1 MILST
6 WSGEFYNALGSVW
19 MGFAEFTPNF
29 VFAVVVFILGWFVG
43 SFIAKAVEQVFSMLK
58 VDSLLVSIGAEELAH
73 RAGVNLN
80 SGRFVGALVKWFFI
94 IVFLLSSLAMVGLSD
109 VSIFLQTS
117 VLALLQ
123 QVIISAFVLVIAA
136 FVAQTAS
143 KVVVASARGAGVD
156 KANLLGAVA
165 KYVIWIF
172 AFVVVLDKLGL
183 GSYMQMLFAGVVA
196 MLALSAAIAFGLGGR
211 DVAARFLDKVSNEVK

>member
-19 MGFAEFTPNF
+19 MGFAQFTPNF

-43 SFIAKAVEQVFSMLK
+43 SFVAKAVEQVFGMLK
-58 VDSLLVSIGAEELAH
+58 VDSLLVTIGAEELAH

-94 IVFLLSSLAMVGLSD
+94 VVFFLSSLALVGLND

-117 VLALLQ
+117 VLVVLQ

-143 KVVVASARGAGVD
+143 KVVLASAKGAGVD
-156 KANLLGAVA
+156 KANLLSTVT
-165 KYVIWIF
+165 KYLVWIF
-172 AFVVVLDKLGL
+172 AFIIVLDKLGL
-183 GSYMQMLFAGVVA
+183 GDYMHILFGGVVA
-196 MLALSAAIAFGLGGR
+196 MLALAGAIAFGLGGR
-211 DVAARFLDKVSNEVK
+211 DVAARFLEKLNHEVK

>member
-1 MILST
+1 MILSN
-6 WSGEFYNALGSVW
+6 WSAEFSNALGSVW
-19 MGFAEFTPNF
+19 MGFADFAPNF
-29 VFAVVVFILGWFVG
+29 VFAVIVFILGWFVG

-58 VDSLLVSIGAEELAH
+58 VDSLLVTIGAEELAH
-73 RAGVNLN
+73 KAGVNLN

-143 KVVVASARGAGVD
+143 KVVTASARGAGVD